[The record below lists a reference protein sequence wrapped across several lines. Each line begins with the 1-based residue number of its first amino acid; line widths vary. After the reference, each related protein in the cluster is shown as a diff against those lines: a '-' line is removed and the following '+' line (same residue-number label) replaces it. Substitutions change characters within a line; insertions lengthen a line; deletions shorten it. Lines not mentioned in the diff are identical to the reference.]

1 MDLLMGRFADAEIDR
16 FDEAELAVFEALIEV
31 PDRDLFAWLAGKEE
45 TPANYDSEVLARLKA
60 FHEAFPTTEHI
71 G

>member
-16 FDEAELAVFEALIEV
+16 FDEAELEIFEALIEV
-31 PDRDLFAWLAGKEE
+31 QDRDLFSWIAGKAE
-45 TPANYDSEVLARLKA
+45 TPENYDTAVFRRLIA
-60 FHEAFPTTEHI
+60 FHVAFPTTEHI